1 MGGARILL
9 GTAVETGEKVQ
20 VVEFPWEVSME
31 YEEKATLLSYR
42 VEALKQLALSR
53 YYLTYLGNDFASYSG
68 VGLHFLQM
76 EDGVS
81 LRELIFHSGTL
92 DENKPLFRYWARE
105 ILLAMRDYLYQ
116 CCQELY
122 EDLTLAHV
130 FCLNEGL
137 QLRFQQVPFGA
148 RRGALYADAPDYGP
162 QNKWRNTYVAV
173 EARLL
178 TMFGNMLL
186 ELLYG
191 EDTESSGVRHMGEL
205 SGTLRSLIFL
215 CCNARDTLDHFQ
227 VGGKAT
233 NQPSGAAGSLGQSD
247 SSNAT
252 NAGRPFGRQP
262 VRILPNVDGTADEG
276 DEFAHADED
285 DHIPDQK
292 EAIELRL
299 EVNDGHFADLS
310 IQQIIGNPYWRQDV
324 EVLDMMD
331 FFGARY
337 AEYRSKKMEYDKLQ
351 YYLERNVG

>member
-1 MGGARILL
+1 
-9 GTAVETGEKVQ
+9 
-20 VVEFPWEVSME
+20 
-31 YEEKATLLSYR
+31 
-42 VEALKQLALSR
+42 
-53 YYLTYLGNDFASYSG
+53 
-68 VGLHFLQM
+68 
-76 EDGVS
+76 
-81 LRELIFHSGTL
+81 
-92 DENKPLFRYWARE
+92 
-105 ILLAMRDYLYQ
+105 
-116 CCQELY
+116 
-122 EDLTLAHV
+122 
-130 FCLNEGL
+130 
-137 QLRFQQVPFGA
+137 
-148 RRGALYADAPDYGP
+148 
-162 QNKWRNTYVAV
+162 
-173 EARLL
+173 
-178 TMFGNMLL
+178 MFGNMLL